1 MLLPARVKFRK
12 VHRGRRT
19 GVATQGNDL
28 AFGEF
33 GLQASEAAWMSNRQ
47 IEAARRVMTRFVRRG
62 GQVFIR
68 VFPDKSVTK
77 KPAETRMGSGKGA
90 PEGWVAVIKPG
101 RVLFEMGG
109 VTPEMAK
116 RAFQLAAY
124 KLPMKTRTLGIKSG
138 VKAAVDVKIKGP
150 AEVKQGEGVE
160 GIAGAT
166 AAPTAGGAMTEE
178 QETADTDRAMRKTR
192 TGTVISDKMDKTV
205 VVRVQTLKE
214 HPRYKK
220 HIQQSTR
227 FKAHDEQNQCKV
239 GDRVRIMETRPL
251 SHDKRWRVV
260 AIVEKAK

>member
-1 MLLPARVKFRK
+1 MLLPARVKHRK
-12 VHRGRRT
+12 LHRGRRT

-116 RAFQLAAY
+116 RAFQLAA
-124 KLPMKTRTLGIKSG
+124 
-138 VKAAVDVKIKGP
+138 DVKIKGP
-150 AEVKQGEGVE
+150 AEVKPGEEVE
-160 GIAGAT
+160 GIAGAAT
-166 AAPTAGGAMTEE
+166 APTAAAAAAPARGPKAAPGAAPSVKPAPGAAPKAAPGAAPKATAAAPAKPAKGG
-178 QETADTDRAMRKTR
+178 
-192 TGTVISDKMDKTV
+192 G
-205 VVRVQTLKE
+205 
-214 HPRYKK
+214 
-220 HIQQSTR
+220 
-227 FKAHDEQNQCKV
+227 
-239 GDRVRIMETRPL
+239 
-251 SHDKRWRVV
+251 
-260 AIVEKAK
+260 

>member
-1 MLLPARVKFRK
+1 M
-12 VHRGRRT
+12 
-19 GVATQGNDL
+19 ATQGADL

-33 GLQASEAAWMSNRQ
+33 GLQASEAAWMTNRQ

-138 VKAAVDVKIKGP
+138 VKAAADVKIKGP
-150 AEVKQGEGVE
+150 AEVKPGEEAE
-160 GIAGAT
+160 GIAGAA
-166 AAPTAGGAMTEE
+166 AAPTAAAAAAPARGPKAAPGAAPSAKPAPGAAPKAAPGAAPKATAAAPAKPAKGG
-178 QETADTDRAMRKTR
+178 
-192 TGTVISDKMDKTV
+192 G
-205 VVRVQTLKE
+205 
-214 HPRYKK
+214 KK
-220 HIQQSTR
+220 
-227 FKAHDEQNQCKV
+227 
-239 GDRVRIMETRPL
+239 
-251 SHDKRWRVV
+251 
-260 AIVEKAK
+260 

>member
-1 MLLPARVKFRK
+1 MLLPSRVKPRK
-12 VHRGRRT
+12 PPRGRRT
-19 GVATQGNDL
+19 GVATQGAGL

-33 GLQASEAAWMSNRQ
+33 GLQAAEAAWMTSRQ
-47 IEAARRVMTRFVRRG
+47 IEAARRVMTRYVRRG

-68 VFPDKSVTK
+68 VFRDKSVTK

-150 AEVKQGEGVE
+150 AEVKTGEGLE
-160 GIAGAT
+160 GLAPGAAPPVGPVGPAGPASRGPKAAPG
-166 AAPTAGGAMTEE
+166 AAPTMKAAPGAAPKAATTPKAPAAPAKPAKGG
-178 QETADTDRAMRKTR
+178 
-192 TGTVISDKMDKTV
+192 G
-205 VVRVQTLKE
+205 
-214 HPRYKK
+214 
-220 HIQQSTR
+220 
-227 FKAHDEQNQCKV
+227 
-239 GDRVRIMETRPL
+239 
-251 SHDKRWRVV
+251 
-260 AIVEKAK
+260 EK